1 MASSTPTMRSLPF
14 LAALALTEGALAAGL
29 PRAVQGDGF
38 LSIPV
43 GYLDQPQG
51 SSNALRRRGPIEAE
65 LVNMDT
71 FYTVDST

>member
-1 MASSTPTMRSLPF
+1 MLSLRF
-14 LAALALTEGALAAGL
+14 LAALALAEGVLAAGL
-29 PRAVQGDGF
+29 PRAVHGDGF

-43 GYLDQPQG
+43 GYLDQPHG
-51 SSNALRRRGPIEAE
+51 PGNALRRRGPIEAE